1 MDYNLFVNELI
12 RLFKENTKKLK
23 YIDIEA
29 LNLVKNQ
36 MDNSLGISYW
46 GLRDLIIIER
56 DNDRF
61 YLRSNIIIL

>member
-1 MDYNLFVNELI
+1 MKVKWIMDYNLFVNELI

-36 MDNSLGISYW
+36 MDKFHKKI
-46 GLRDLIIIER
+46 LIVWEYHIV
-56 DNDRF
+56 D
-61 YLRSNIIIL
+61 

>member
-29 LNLVKNQ
+29 LDLVKNQ
-36 MDNSLGISYW
+36 MDKFHKKI
-46 GLRDLIIIER
+46 LIVWEYHIV
-56 DNDRF
+56 D
-61 YLRSNIIIL
+61 